1 MEPTAAPVKSPP
13 MKLRLVTIL
22 LLASLAGCAHSY
34 RRSYSSPLVSVYTP
48 SGDRDARWEVEP
60 FASWIDDAV
69 VQMAGDF
76 DVPLQLVIPV
86 RVYHQSDPSTGRSY
100 YNRFT
105 GSIVLRGTFD
115 PGVFAHELS
124 HLLVHHVDASAPY
137 WSDQALA
144 EYMETRYY
152 PFRPAAGSDPVAA
165 RQEDR
170 REKLRRLIHRIA
182 DAREPQEVLDH
193 LTPRAIDEE
202 RGWGVVVVRYLF
214 EERWKK
220 EELREKVRRLLALG
234 AEETARVAP
243 EIVAYCRRPTL
254 LTSSGLSD
262 SGPPPAR

>member
-1 MEPTAAPVKSPP
+1 MTRAALSIVF
-13 MKLRLVTIL
+13 
-22 LLASLAGCAHSY
+22 LASLAGCAHPY
-34 RRSYSSPLVSVYTP
+34 RRSYSSPLASVYTP
-48 SGDRDARWEVEP
+48 SGFRDARSELQP

-76 DVPLQLVIPV
+76 DVPLQVVIPV
-86 RVYHQSDPSTGRSY
+86 RVYHEGTLSAGRSY

-105 GSIVLRGTFD
+105 RSIVLRGSFD

-124 HLLVHHVDASAPY
+124 HLLAHRVNASAPY

-144 EYMETRYY
+144 EYMETRYF
-152 PFRPAAGSDPVAA
+152 PSHPAAGSGPIAV

-170 REKLRRLIHRIA
+170 RAKMRHLIRRIA
-182 DAREPQEVLDH
+182 EARASEEVLEH

-202 RGWGVVVVRYLF
+202 RGWGVIVVRYLF
-214 EERWKK
+214 EERWNG
-220 EELREKVRRLLALG
+220 EELSEKVRRFLAL
-234 AEETARVAP
+234 APQETALIAP

-254 LTSSGLSD
+254 LSSLGLSD